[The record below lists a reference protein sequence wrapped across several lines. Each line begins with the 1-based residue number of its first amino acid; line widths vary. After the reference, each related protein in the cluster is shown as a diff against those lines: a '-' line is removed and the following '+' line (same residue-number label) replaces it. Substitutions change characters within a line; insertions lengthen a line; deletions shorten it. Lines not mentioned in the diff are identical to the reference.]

1 MPFIARTSRTI
12 GTILIVATNSSVA
25 YADTSLTAKNAFN
38 PSTSVILGGH
48 FAPFNNDPS
57 NYKIP
62 GFPLRAEIAP
72 APGGWSLDESELVLN
87 ANVDDYFYGNI
98 TGSLAPEGGLE
109 VEEGYIETT
118 SLGSG
123 VTVRGGRFFSGIG
136 YLNDR
141 HAHTWDFTDMALP
154 YRLLLGNQV
163 RDDGVQVRWVL
174 PTDRFTELGVEA
186 LRGESYPAGGS
197 ARNGR
202 GAYAAYLHIGDDF
215 GTSHSWRVGVSQ
227 YWGRATDR
235 TVFAENIATAADL
248 VSESFSGTSRVTL
261 VDLIWKWSPNG
272 NPYVRNL
279 AFAFEYLHREDD
291 GQLSTAYTGGGEK
304 GTSFIGKQNG
314 WYLQTAYQMTHGWR
328 AGVRYAQARS
338 DNSRG
343 DAAVIT
349 DAGLDG
355 AGHVPR
361 VWSAMVDYNRSEF
374 SRIRLQANLD
384 RSTTATDKQLV
395 LQYVVSIGAH
405 SAHKF

>member
-1 MPFIARTSRTI
+1 MPFITRTSRTI
-12 GTILIVATNSSVA
+12 GTILVVAASAHVAHAQPSSTNAS
-25 YADTSLTAKNAFN
+25 AFN
-38 PSTSVILGGH
+38 PPTSVILGGH

-57 NYKIP
+57 KYKIP
-62 GFPLRAEIAP
+62 GFPLRAESAP

-98 TGSLAPEGGLE
+98 TATLAPEGGLE
-109 VEEGYIETT
+109 VEEGYVETT

-123 VTVRGGRFFSGIG
+123 VTVRGGRLFSGIG

-141 HAHTWDFTDMALP
+141 HAHTWDFTDIALP
-154 YRLLLGNQV
+154 YKLLLGNQV
-163 RDDGVQVRWVL
+163 RDSGVQIRWVL

-202 GAYAAYLHIGDDF
+202 GAYAAYLHIGDDL
-215 GTSHSWRVGVSQ
+215 GTSHSWRVGLSQ
-227 YWGRATDR
+227 YWGRAANR
-235 TVFAENIATAADL
+235 TVTAENIATAADL
-248 VSESFSGTSRVTL
+248 VSESFSGTARVTL
-261 VDLIWKWSPNG
+261 VDLIWKWSPNR
-272 NPYVRNL
+272 NPREQNL
-279 AFAFEYLHREDD
+279 AFAFEYLHRVDD
-291 GQLSTAYTGGGEK
+291 GYLSTAYVSSGDRETAF
-304 GTSFIGKQNG
+304 SGKQNG
-314 WYLQTAYQMTHGWR
+314 WYLQTAYQMTFGWR

-338 DNSRG
+338 DNPRG
-343 DAAVIT
+343 DATVIT

-384 RSTTATDKQLV
+384 RSTTTTDKQLV

-405 SAHKF
+405 GAHKF